1 MPVRHASVMRRLRPF
16 LVVVALLAACGESVT
31 GLPFYGPPLP
41 RAASGLANVNVTLIA
56 SATTVSPGDSV
67 VFSITATNRSTVRV
81 QLGEQCGPMMDV
93 AVRAP
98 SGVEQS
104 ALVGDRPNAVFSC
117 PLPSNFF
124 ADPGES
130 RTIQVAWRAP
140 AVSGRYEARGA
151 LRRLDGLS
159 NESTPLVIIVR

>member
-1 MPVRHASVMRRLRPF
+1 
-16 LVVVALLAACGESVT
+16 
-31 GLPFYGPPLP
+31 LP
-41 RAASGLANVNVTLIA
+41 RAATGLTNVTITLNA

-67 VFSITATNRSTVRV
+67 VFSVTATNRSAVRV

-93 AVRAP
+93 TVRAP

-104 ALVGDRPNAVFSC
+104 ALVGDRPNAVFTC

-130 RTIQVAWRAP
+130 RTIQIAWRAP
-140 AVSGRYEARGA
+140 SRAGRYEARGA
-151 LRRLDGLS
+151 LRRFDGLS
-159 NESTPLVIIVR
+159 NESTALVIIVR